1 MAVRLFSPGTRV
13 SSTNKTDCH
22 DKTEILLKVALH
34 TVTQNQTPIS
44 ILFKV
49 QLYTGV
55 CFI

>member
-1 MAVRLFSPGTRV
+1 MADRLFSPGTQV

-22 DKTEILLKVALH
+22 DQTEILLKVGLH
-34 TVTQNQTPIS
+34 TVTQNQTLIS

-49 QLYTGV
+49 QLYAGF

>member
-1 MAVRLFSPGTRV
+1 MADRLFSPGTQV

-34 TVTQNQTPIS
+34 TVIQNQTPIS